1 MLSKVSPVVLFLDFN
16 AASEAQNVTNS
27 YSTGYFSTLTF
38 RREFGTS
45 RTLQISIDG
54 DPIFTQ
60 DGFEQGMFGTNMR
73 RVGFCYLQLTMTV
86 FGCSSSWAEAKTA
99 R

>member
-1 MLSKVSPVVLFLDFN
+1 MLSKVRPVVLFLDFN

-45 RTLQISIDG
+45 GALQISIDG
-54 DPIFTQ
+54 DSIFAQ
-60 DGFEQGMFGTNMR
+60 DGFDQSMFGTNMR
-73 RVGFCYLQLTMTV
+73 RVGFCCFQLILTV